1 MRAKKA
7 SIVVLIGCL
16 AVMVMT
22 LAAGCAKDAE
32 EEASEVHLSYANE
45 EYVISGSGEAFA
57 EISDQMILE
66 EGSEYFSVLAAL
78 RQPAEE
84 GYLTMLTDNI
94 VMNSAVLSDSE
105 DTVIVDFAQAGLN
118 GGSLQEEILVGQI
131 VRTISLTFEDIT
143 YVRFTVEGQTVETLM
158 GHMEA
163 DQPFYLQEYVDE
175 NGELK
180 HTVQMGEYCYT

>member
-1 MRAKKA
+1 MKAKKA
-7 SIVVLIGCL
+7 GIVVLIGCL
-16 AVMVMT
+16 AVMVAT

-32 EEASEVHLSYANE
+32 EEADEVHLSYANE

-57 EISDQMILE
+57 EVTDQMVLE

-84 GYLTMLTDNI
+84 GHFTMLADNI
-94 VMNSAVLSDSE
+94 VINSAVLADTG
-105 DTVIVDFAQAGLN
+105 DTVVVDFAQAGLN
-118 GGSLQEEILVGQI
+118 GGSLQEELLVGQI
-131 VRTISLTFEDIT
+131 VRTLCLTFGDIT

-163 DQPFYLQEYVDE
+163 DEPFYLQEYVDE
-175 NGELK
+175 NGELRY
-180 HTVQMGEYCYT
+180 TVQMGEYCYT